1 MKLEKFDTDALWS
14 AVKRRQVRDLLV
26 AVFENIEGCEKL
38 VEELK
43 TTSRLSNAKISRLK
57 DIMNGVSEGQTT
69 IDAEVVGN
77 EDGLKDSVTF
87 EKLKKAISKGKKKKA
102 EKIAKQLRDAGY
114 GGAIIDALEKQIE
127 TME

>member
-43 TTSRLSNAKISRLK
+43 TTSRLSDAKISRLK